1 MTAMRRRAAGV
12 VVAAF
17 SLGLAGCAPPLD
29 DPTRGWDE
37 PASYTATVDY
47 RAYDTEA
54 GTYRIVVVN
63 HVPTEF
69 ERIDSRGAVFDT
81 TGLRAA
87 SDFTLRQIVGRYQT
101 ALADRESAETL
112 TWDAAKMPS
121 EVDIDWYPLQ
131 ITDEQAWT
139 ITDIE
144 VQAP

>member
-1 MTAMRRRAAGV
+1 MTAMRWRAAGV

-17 SLGLAGCAPPLD
+17 SLGLAGCAPPLV
-29 DPTRGWDE
+29 DPTLGWDE
-37 PASYTATVDY
+37 PANYTATVDY
-47 RAYDTEA
+47 RAYDTES

-63 HVPTEF
+63 HEPVEF
-69 ERIDSRGAVFDT
+69 ERIDNRGAVFST
-81 TGLRAA
+81 TALRSA

-112 TWDAAKMPS
+112 TWDEEHMPS

-144 VQAP
+144 VQTP

>member
-1 MTAMRRRAAGV
+1 MTAMRWRAAGV
-12 VVAAF
+12 VVAAC
-17 SLGLAGCAPPLD
+17 SLAVAGCAPPLN

-54 GTYRIVVVN
+54 GTYRIVVVD
-63 HVPTEF
+63 HVPVDF
-69 ERIDSRGAVFDT
+69 ERIDNRGAVFSATALT
-81 TGLRAA
+81 TA
-87 SDFTLRQIVGRYQT
+87 SDFTLRQIVGRYQA
-101 ALADRESAETL
+101 ALVDRESSETL
-112 TWDAAKMPS
+112 TWDSDHMPS

-144 VQAP
+144 VQTP